1 MKRFIGAACVLF
13 SLAGLTRA
21 ADVTDLVKQL
31 QGSDPDARRAA
42 AKSLSELGPEAKD
55 AVPALV
61 SALKDKD
68 LFVRR
73 FAAQALAEVGPDA
86 AKQAVPALKAALTDT
101 KTEVV
106 EAAAGA
112 LGKMGAE
119 GVSALVALSKEKGRD
134 MTLRKKAIEA
144 IGKAGEEAKSAVPY
158 LVELMKEAPAAKGKM
173 DVGEIRM
180 AAIAALGDLGPVA
193 KEAVPALEAAASGA
207 DKKQRELKMALND
220 ALKKIKSKN

>member
-1 MKRFIGAACVLF
+1 MKRFIGVTCALF
-13 SLAGLTRA
+13 CLTALTPA
-21 ADVTDLVKQL
+21 ADVTELVKQL
-31 QGSDPDARRAA
+31 KGNDPDARRAA
-42 AKSLSELGPEAKD
+42 ARSLSELGSDARE
-55 AVPALV
+55 AVPALI

-86 AKQAVPALKAALTDT
+86 AKQAVPALKAALTDK

-112 LGKMGAE
+112 LGKMGPE
-119 GVSALVALSKEKGRD
+119 GVSTLVDLAKEKGRE
-134 MTLRKKAIEA
+134 MLLRKKAIEA
-144 IGKAGEEAKSAVPY
+144 LGKAGEDGKSAVPY
-158 LVELMKEAPAAKGKM
+158 LVELTKESPAAKGKM

-193 KEAVPALEAAASGA
+193 KEAVPALESALGAA

-220 ALKKIKSKN
+220 ALKKIKK